1 MKSPYVAE
9 LQPSQVITAT
19 FLVQQKDIRQKKTG
33 EPYLSLIL
41 GDRTGELDAKM
52 WDNAVEVMDTF
63 SRDDFVRVRGL
74 VQIHQ
79 NRQQLTI
86 QKLQRVEENTVE
98 LADFFPATRRDVEEM
113 FQELRS
119 MVAGFSNPDLRA
131 LCELFLNDP
140 QISKLLRIAPAAKSM
155 HHAYL
160 GGLLEHIC
168 SMANIARQLGPHY
181 GVDVDLLLVGVLLH
195 DIGKIFE
202 LTYDR
207 SFGYSIDGHLLGHL
221 AIGVR
226 MLDEAIR
233 QLPSF
238 PPRLRVL
245 IEHMILSH
253 HGQLEFGSPKL
264 PAFPEA
270 LLLHHIDNLDSKMEA
285 MRASLEKDRSID
297 GFLTSFN
304 PALERQIFRKERYLQ
319 DGSPLPAAAGTPA
332 ANSST
337 ANSSA
342 GNSSAGNAVNHTP
355 SGNGAA
361 IPTGAEATLVAA
373 TSTVVTSTSA
383 TPSAA
388 IPSAATGV
396 VVSGAKPAPHP
407 AGSKPQFS
415 RQPSVSPFAEQ
426 LQRALGGKDTNR
438 KD

>member
-52 WDNAVEVMDTF
+52 WDNAEEVMDTF

-86 QKLQRVEENTVE
+86 QKLQRVEENTIE
-98 LADFFPATRRDVEEM
+98 LSDYFPTTRRDVEEM
-113 FQELRS
+113 FQELRTT
-119 MVAGFSNPDLRA
+119 VAGFTNSDLRA
-131 LCELFLNDP
+131 LCNVFLDDP
-140 QISKLLRIAPAAKSM
+140 RTARLLRIAPAAKSM

-168 SMANIARQLGPHY
+168 SMASIAKHLAPHY
-181 GVDVDLLLVGVLLH
+181 GVDADLLLTGVLLH
-195 DIGKIFE
+195 DIGKIHE

-221 AIGVR
+221 SIGMR

-233 QLPSF
+233 TLPSF

-285 MRASLEKDRSID
+285 MRASLEKDRSLD
-297 GFLTSFN
+297 GFLTNYS
-304 PALERQIFRKERYLQ
+304 PALERQVFRKERYLQ
-319 DGSPLPAAAGTPA
+319 EAAESPALAQSAKAPDASGNPPSADAPAP
-332 ANSST
+332 SQT
-337 ANSSA
+337 ASSA
-342 GNSSAGNAVNHTP
+342 PANP
-355 SGNGAA
+355 S
-361 IPTGAEATLVAA
+361 P
-373 TSTVVTSTSA
+373 S
-383 TPSAA
+383 PSAA
-388 IPSAATGV
+388 P
-396 VVSGAKPAPHP
+396 P
-407 AGSKPQFS
+407 AGGSPPASNTRAPANPAAKSQFFRS
-415 RQPSVSPFAEQ
+415 PSVSPFAEQ
-426 LQRALGGKDTNR
+426 LQKALGGKDTNR